1 MNIKFIRCICYA
13 QSTDSDHPRILLRK
27 PRIRALRNNPRI
39 AHANLGSEDLLRKP
53 RIRGFC
59 CTNLGS
65 ARNHLG
71 SRNQTSAIRGNKP
84 TIDRARKAARPSAAT
99 WVRCSGWPS
108 CFACAIDRG
117 FFAVDGRTALPVRS
131 IVASLTW
138 MVELLCM
145 RDRSWVCCRG
155 WPRFS
160 CAIPEDC
167 VRIRGLRSKKLLC
180 VHDRSWVCCGRWPR
194 FGCAI
199 PEDCVRIRGLHV
211 RS

>member
-1 MNIKFIRCICYA
+1 MDFFSLKTVLLYSTFDEPVQRPLRVLQLLLACICYA

-39 AHANLGSEDLLRKP
+39 AHANLGS
-53 RIRGFC
+53 
-59 CTNLGS
+59 

-71 SRNQTSAIRGNKP
+71 SRNQTSAIRGNNP

-131 IVASLTW
+131 IVASLTR
-138 MVELLCM
+138 MAELLCM

-155 WPRFS
+155 WPRFG

-167 VRIRGLRSKKLLC
+167 VRIRGLR
-180 VHDRSWVCCGRWPR
+180 
-194 FGCAI
+194 A
-199 PEDCVRIRGLHV
+199 
-211 RS
+211 